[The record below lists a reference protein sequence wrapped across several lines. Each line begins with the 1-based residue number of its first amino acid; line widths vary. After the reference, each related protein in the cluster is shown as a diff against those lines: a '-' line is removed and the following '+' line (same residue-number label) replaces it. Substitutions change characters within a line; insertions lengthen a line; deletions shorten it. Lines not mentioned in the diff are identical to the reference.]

1 MREQRKPW
9 KNYRRQ
15 QAANSLR
22 KYKEDKKRMEITRKR
37 TEETNWGQVKELVA
51 AGSLKVGDEI
61 SDNLLTGQKM
71 VYVVADITEEEVKF
85 VSKDLLAE
93 RVVWNENG
101 RSTGGFKESDLCRY
115 LNEEVWAILPEE
127 LKAVI
132 SERECLQIVEGKEE
146 RFMLKL
152 WLPSEFEVFGDSWAS
167 EVEEGQ
173 QFELFKD
180 PRNRVKFDQD
190 GERAHWWLLSVCAGY
205 SARACIVS
213 GYGGA
218 SDHSCSYAPRV
229 PVCFSI
235 KK

>member
-1 MREQRKPW
+1 
-9 KNYRRQ
+9 
-15 QAANSLR
+15 
-22 KYKEDKKRMEITRKR
+22 MEITRKR
-37 TEETNWGQVKELVA
+37 TEDASWAQVKELVA
-51 AGSLKVGDEI
+51 AGALKVGDEI

-85 VSKDLLAE
+85 VSKDLLPE
-93 RVVWNENG
+93 RVVWNESG
-101 RSTGGFKESDLCRY
+101 RNTGGFKKSDLCRY
-115 LNEEVWAILPEE
+115 LNEDIWAILPEE
-127 LKAVI
+127 LKEVI

-146 RFMLKL
+146 RFKLKL

-180 PRNRVKFDQD
+180 TRNRVKCNQE
-190 GERAHWWLLSVCAGY
+190 GERAAWWLLSVCAGY
-205 SARACIVS
+205 STRACRVHY
-213 GYGGA
+213 YGIA
-218 SDHSCSYAPRV
+218 SYYGCAAALRV

>member
-1 MREQRKPW
+1 
-9 KNYRRQ
+9 
-15 QAANSLR
+15 
-22 KYKEDKKRMEITRKR
+22 MEITRKR
-37 TEETNWGQVKELVA
+37 TEDASWAQVKELVA
-51 AGSLKVGDEI
+51 AGGLKVGDEI

-93 RVVWNENG
+93 RVVWNGNG
-101 RSTGGFKESDLCRY
+101 RNTGGFKESDLCRY
-115 LNEEVWAILPEE
+115 LNEGVWEILPEE

-190 GERAHWWLLSVCAGY
+190 GERAPWWLLSVCAGSSTY
-205 SARACIVS
+205 ACNVYY
-213 GYGGA
+213 YGIAYNGGCTNA
-218 SDHSCSYAPRV
+218 LRV

>member
-1 MREQRKPW
+1 
-9 KNYRRQ
+9 
-15 QAANSLR
+15 
-22 KYKEDKKRMEITRKR
+22 MEITKKR
-37 TEETNWGQVKELVA
+37 TEETNWGKVKELVA

-85 VSKDLLAE
+85 ASKDLLAE

-101 RSTGGFKESDLCRY
+101 RNTGGFKESDLCRY

-132 SERECLQIVEGKEE
+132 SERECLQIVKGKEE

-190 GERAHWWLLSVCAGY
+190 GERAGWWLLSVCAGY
-205 SARACIVS
+205 STSACRVS
-213 GYGGA
+213 YYGYAYSYG
-218 SDHSCSYAPRV
+218 CSSAIRV
-229 PVCFSI
+229 PVCFRI
-235 KK
+235 TE

>member
-1 MREQRKPW
+1 
-9 KNYRRQ
+9 
-15 QAANSLR
+15 
-22 KYKEDKKRMEITRKR
+22 MEITRKR
-37 TEETNWGQVKELVA
+37 TEDASWAQVKELVA
-51 AGSLKVGDEI
+51 AGALKVGDEI

-71 VYVVADITEEEVKF
+71 VYVVADITEGEVKF
-85 VSKDLLAE
+85 ISKDLLAE
-93 RVVWNENG
+93 RMEWNESG
-101 RSTGGFKESDLCRY
+101 RNTGGFKESDLCRY
-115 LNEEVWAILPEE
+115 LNEVVWATLPEE
-127 LKAVI
+127 LRAVI
-132 SERECLQIVEGKEE
+132 SERECLQIVEGKED

-190 GERAHWWLLSVCAGY
+190 GERATWWLLSVCAGY
-205 SARACIVS
+205 SAGACIVGS
-213 GYGGA
+213 DGHA
-218 SDHSCSYAPRV
+218 SIGSCTYALRV

>member
-1 MREQRKPW
+1 
-9 KNYRRQ
+9 
-15 QAANSLR
+15 
-22 KYKEDKKRMEITRKR
+22 MEITKKR
-37 TEETNWGQVKELVA
+37 TEETNWGKVKELVA

-85 VSKDLLAE
+85 ASKDLLAE

-101 RSTGGFKESDLCRY
+101 RNTGGFKESDLCRY

-132 SERECLQIVEGKEE
+132 SERECLQIVKGKEE

-152 WLPSEFEVFGDSWAS
+152 WLPSEFEVFADSWAS

-173 QFELFKD
+173 QFEIFKD

-190 GERAHWWLLSVCAGY
+190 GERANWWLLSVCAGTSTY
-205 SARACIVS
+205 ACYVYGN
-213 GYGGA
+213 GYA
-218 SDHSCSYAPRV
+218 SSSSCSNASRV

>member
-1 MREQRKPW
+1 
-9 KNYRRQ
+9 
-15 QAANSLR
+15 
-22 KYKEDKKRMEITRKR
+22 MEITRKR
-37 TEETNWGQVKELVA
+37 TEDASWAQVKELVA
-51 AGSLKVGDEI
+51 AGALKVGDEI

-85 VSKDLLAE
+85 ISKDLLAE
-93 RVVWNENG
+93 RMEWNESG
-101 RSTGGFKESDLCRY
+101 RNTGGFKESDLCRY
-115 LNEEVWAILPEE
+115 LNEVVWATLPEE
-127 LKAVI
+127 LRAVI
-132 SERECLQIVEGKEE
+132 SEQECLQIVEGKED

-190 GERAHWWLLSVCAGY
+190 GERAHWWLLSVCAGHST
-205 SARACIVS
+205 SACYVNY
-213 GYGGA
+213 YGHAG
-218 SDHSCSYAPRV
+218 SHSCSTALRV

>member
-1 MREQRKPW
+1 
-9 KNYRRQ
+9 
-15 QAANSLR
+15 
-22 KYKEDKKRMEITRKR
+22 MEITRKR
-37 TEETNWGQVKELVA
+37 TEDASWDQVKELVA
-51 AGSLKVGDEI
+51 AGALKVGDEI

-71 VYVVADITEEEVKF
+71 VYVVADITEGEVKF
-85 VSKDLLAE
+85 ISKDLLAE
-93 RVVWNENG
+93 RMEWNESG
-101 RSTGGFKESDLCRY
+101 RNTGGFKESDLCRY
-115 LNEEVWAILPEE
+115 LNEVVWATLPEE
-127 LKAVI
+127 LRAVI
-132 SERECLQIVEGKEE
+132 SERECLQIVEGKED

-190 GERAHWWLLSVCAGY
+190 GERAAWWLLSVCAGD
-205 SARACIVS
+205 STTACLVHVS
-213 GYGGA
+213 GYA
-218 SDHSCSYAPRV
+218 SYGSCTYALRV

>member
-1 MREQRKPW
+1 
-9 KNYRRQ
+9 
-15 QAANSLR
+15 
-22 KYKEDKKRMEITRKR
+22 MEITRKR
-37 TEETNWGQVKELVA
+37 TEDASWAQVKELVA
-51 AGSLKVGDEI
+51 AGALKVGDEI

-190 GERAHWWLLSVCAGY
+190 GERANWWLLSVWAGY
-205 SARACIVS
+205 STDACIVS
-213 GYGGA
+213 YYGIA
-218 SDHSCSYAPRV
+218 SYGSCSYALRV

>member
-1 MREQRKPW
+1 
-9 KNYRRQ
+9 
-15 QAANSLR
+15 
-22 KYKEDKKRMEITRKR
+22 MEITKKR
-37 TEETNWGQVKELVA
+37 TEETNWGKVKELVA

-85 VSKDLLAE
+85 ASKDLLAE

-101 RSTGGFKESDLCRY
+101 RNTGGFKESDLCRY

-132 SERECLQIVEGKEE
+132 SERECLQIVKGKEE

-190 GERAHWWLLSVCAGY
+190 GERAGWWLLSVCAGY
-205 SARACIVS
+205 PTLACSICS
-213 GYGGA
+213 YGGA
-218 SDHSCSYAPRV
+218 ASDRCAHALRG

>member
-1 MREQRKPW
+1 
-9 KNYRRQ
+9 
-15 QAANSLR
+15 
-22 KYKEDKKRMEITRKR
+22 MEITRKR
-37 TEETNWGQVKELVA
+37 TEDASWAQVKELVA
-51 AGSLKVGDEI
+51 AGALKVGDEI

-71 VYVVADITEEEVKF
+71 VYVVADITEGEVKF
-85 VSKDLLAE
+85 ISKDLLAE
-93 RVVWNENG
+93 RMEWNESG
-101 RSTGGFKESDLCRY
+101 RNTGGFKESDLCRY
-115 LNEEVWAILPEE
+115 LNEVVWATLPEE
-127 LKAVI
+127 LRAVI
-132 SERECLQIVEGKEE
+132 SERECLQIVEGKED

-190 GERAHWWLLSVCAGY
+190 GERASWWLLSVCAGY
-205 SARACIVS
+205 STNACYV
-213 GYGGA
+213 GHYGGA
-218 SDHSCSYAPRV
+218 TITSCTNALRV

>member
-1 MREQRKPW
+1 
-9 KNYRRQ
+9 
-15 QAANSLR
+15 
-22 KYKEDKKRMEITRKR
+22 MEITRKR
-37 TEETNWGQVKELVA
+37 TEETDWGQVKELVA

-85 VSKDLLAE
+85 VSKDLLPE

-101 RSTGGFKESDLCRY
+101 RNTGGFKESDLCRY

-146 RFMLKL
+146 CFMLKL
-152 WLPSEFEVFGDSWAS
+152 WLPSEFEVFADSWAS

-173 QFELFKD
+173 QFEIFKD

-190 GERAHWWLLSVCAGY
+190 GERASWWLLSVCAGG
-205 SARACIVS
+205 STGACFVYN
-213 GYGGA
+213 YGNA
-218 SDHSCSYAPRV
+218 SNGGCTTALRV

>member
-1 MREQRKPW
+1 
-9 KNYRRQ
+9 
-15 QAANSLR
+15 
-22 KYKEDKKRMEITRKR
+22 MEITRKR
-37 TEETNWGQVKELVA
+37 TEDASWDQVKELVA
-51 AGSLKVGDEI
+51 AGALKVGDEI

-71 VYVVADITEEEVKF
+71 VYVVADITEGEVKF
-85 VSKDLLAE
+85 ISKNLLAE
-93 RVVWNENG
+93 RMEWNESG
-101 RSTGGFKESDLCRY
+101 RNTGGFKESDLCRY
-115 LNEEVWAILPEE
+115 LNEVVWATLPEE
-127 LKAVI
+127 LRAVI
-132 SERECLQIVEGKEE
+132 SERECLQIVEGKED

-190 GERAHWWLLSVCAGY
+190 GERASWWLLSVCAGY
-205 SARACIVS
+205 STYACYVNND
-213 GYGGA
+213 GHAYNHG
-218 SDHSCSYAPRV
+218 CSLALRV

>member
-1 MREQRKPW
+1 
-9 KNYRRQ
+9 
-15 QAANSLR
+15 
-22 KYKEDKKRMEITRKR
+22 MEITKKR
-37 TEETNWGQVKELVA
+37 TEETNWGKVKELVA

-85 VSKDLLAE
+85 ASKDLLAE
-93 RVVWNENG
+93 RVMWNENG
-101 RSTGGFKESDLCRY
+101 RNTGGFKESDLCRY

-132 SERECLQIVEGKEE
+132 SERECLQIVKGKEE

-190 GERAHWWLLSVCAGY
+190 GERANWWLLSVCAGY
-205 SARACIVS
+205 STYACTVYNNGDAD
-213 GYGGA
+213 GY
-218 SDHSCSYAPRV
+218 SCSHAYRV

>member
-1 MREQRKPW
+1 
-9 KNYRRQ
+9 
-15 QAANSLR
+15 
-22 KYKEDKKRMEITRKR
+22 MEITRKR
-37 TEETNWGQVKELVA
+37 TEETNWAQVKELVA

-61 SDNLLTGQKM
+61 TDNLLTGQKM
-71 VYVVADITEEEVKF
+71 VHVVADITEEEVKF

-93 RVVWNENG
+93 RAVWNENG
-101 RSTGGFKESDLCRY
+101 RSTGGFKDSDLCRY

-132 SERECLQIVEGKEE
+132 GERECLQIVKGKEE

-152 WLPSEFEVFGDSWAS
+152 WLPSEYEVFGDSWAS
-167 EVEEGQ
+167 GVEEGQ

-180 PRNRVKFDQD
+180 PRNRVKLDQD
-190 GERAHWWLLSVCAGY
+190 GERASWWLLSVCAGFSTYACRVSYRGSAY
-205 SARACIVS
+205 SA
-213 GYGGA
+213 
-218 SDHSCSYAPRV
+218 SCSAAFRV

>member
-1 MREQRKPW
+1 
-9 KNYRRQ
+9 
-15 QAANSLR
+15 
-22 KYKEDKKRMEITRKR
+22 MEITRKR
-37 TEETNWGQVKELVA
+37 TEDASWAQVKELVA
-51 AGSLKVGDEI
+51 AGALKVGDEI

-85 VSKDLLAE
+85 ISKDLLAE
-93 RVVWNENG
+93 RMEWNESG
-101 RSTGGFKESDLCRY
+101 RNTGGFKESDLCRY
-115 LNEEVWAILPEE
+115 LNEVVWATLPEE
-127 LKAVI
+127 LRAVI
-132 SERECLQIVEGKEE
+132 SERECLQIVEGKED

-180 PRNRVKFDQD
+180 PRNRVKCNQE
-190 GERAHWWLLSVCAGY
+190 GERANWWLLSVCAGY
-205 SARACIVS
+205 SAYACYVN
-213 GYGGA
+213 YGGGA
-218 SDHSCSYAPRV
+218 YSHSCTYALRV

>member
-1 MREQRKPW
+1 
-9 KNYRRQ
+9 
-15 QAANSLR
+15 
-22 KYKEDKKRMEITRKR
+22 MEITKKR
-37 TEETNWGQVKELVA
+37 TEETNWGKVKELVA

-85 VSKDLLAE
+85 ASKDLLAE

-101 RSTGGFKESDLCRY
+101 RNTGGFKESDLCRY

-132 SERECLQIVEGKEE
+132 SERECLQIVKGKEE

-190 GERAHWWLLSVCAGY
+190 GERATWWLLSVCAGR
-205 SARACIVS
+205 STAACSVYN
-213 GYGGA
+213 YGHA
-218 SDHSCSYAPRV
+218 NDYSCSSASRV

>member
-190 GERAHWWLLSVCAGY
+190 GERVNWWLLSVCAGY
-205 SARACIVS
+205 STTACRVDF
-213 GYGGA
+213 YGGP
-218 SDHSCSYAPRV
+218 SYGGCSYALRV

>member
-1 MREQRKPW
+1 
-9 KNYRRQ
+9 
-15 QAANSLR
+15 
-22 KYKEDKKRMEITRKR
+22 MEITRKR
-37 TEETNWGQVKELVA
+37 TEDASWAQVKELVA
-51 AGSLKVGDEI
+51 AGALKVGDEI

-71 VYVVADITEEEVKF
+71 VYVVADITEGEVKF
-85 VSKDLLAE
+85 ISKDLLAE
-93 RVVWNENG
+93 RMEWNESG
-101 RSTGGFKESDLCRY
+101 RNTGGFKESDLCRY
-115 LNEEVWAILPEE
+115 LNEVVWATLPEE
-127 LKAVI
+127 LRAVI
-132 SERECLQIVEGKEE
+132 SERECLQIVEGKED

-190 GERAHWWLLSVCAGY
+190 GERAHWWLLSVCAGH
-205 SARACIVS
+205 STGACLVGRS
-213 GYGGA
+213 GGA
-218 SDHSCSYAPRV
+218 SYVSCTYALRV

>member
-1 MREQRKPW
+1 
-9 KNYRRQ
+9 
-15 QAANSLR
+15 
-22 KYKEDKKRMEITRKR
+22 MEITRKR
-37 TEETNWGQVKELVA
+37 TEDASWAQVKELVA
-51 AGSLKVGDEI
+51 AGALKVGDEI

-85 VSKDLLAE
+85 ISKDLLAE
-93 RVVWNENG
+93 RMEWNESG
-101 RSTGGFKESDLCRY
+101 RNTGGFKESDLCRY
-115 LNEEVWAILPEE
+115 LNEDIWAILPEE
-127 LKAVI
+127 LKEVI

-146 RFMLKL
+146 RFKLKL

-180 PRNRVKFDQD
+180 SRNQVKFDQD
-190 GERAHWWLLSVCAGY
+190 GERANWWLLSVCAGGSTY
-205 SARACIVS
+205 ACVVDVNGIAN
-213 GYGGA
+213 YN
-218 SDHSCSYAPRV
+218 SCTVALRV

>member
-1 MREQRKPW
+1 
-9 KNYRRQ
+9 
-15 QAANSLR
+15 
-22 KYKEDKKRMEITRKR
+22 MEITRKR
-37 TEETNWGQVKELVA
+37 TEDASWAQVKELVA
-51 AGSLKVGDEI
+51 AGALKVGDEI

-71 VYVVADITEEEVKF
+71 VYVVADITEGEVKF
-85 VSKDLLAE
+85 ISKDLLAE
-93 RVVWNENG
+93 RMEWNESG
-101 RSTGGFKESDLCRY
+101 RNTGGFKESDLCRY
-115 LNEEVWAILPEE
+115 LNEVVWATLPEE
-127 LKAVI
+127 LRAVI
-132 SERECLQIVEGKEE
+132 SERECLQIVEGKED

-205 SARACIVS
+205 STYACYVYNGGIA
-213 GYGGA
+213 GYG
-218 SDHSCSYAPRV
+218 SCSYALRV

>member
-22 KYKEDKKRMEITRKR
+22 KYKEDKKHMEITKKR

-190 GERAHWWLLSVCAGY
+190 GERANWWLLSVSAGR
-205 SARACIVS
+205 SAFACFVS
-213 GYGGA
+213 SGGGA
-218 SDHSCSYAPRV
+218 SYSRCSHALRV

>member
-1 MREQRKPW
+1 
-9 KNYRRQ
+9 
-15 QAANSLR
+15 
-22 KYKEDKKRMEITRKR
+22 MEITRKR
-37 TEETNWGQVKELVA
+37 TEDASWAQVKELVA
-51 AGSLKVGDEI
+51 AGALKVGDEI

-71 VYVVADITEEEVKF
+71 VYVVADITEKEVKF
-85 VSKDLLAE
+85 VSKDLLPE
-93 RVVWNENG
+93 RVVWNESG
-101 RSTGGFKESDLCRY
+101 RNTGGFKESDLCRY
-115 LNEEVWAILPEE
+115 LNEVVWATLPEE
-127 LKAVI
+127 LRAVI
-132 SERECLQIVEGKEE
+132 SERECLQIVEGKED

-190 GERAHWWLLSVCAGY
+190 GERASRWLLSVCAGGSTYACSVY
-205 SARACIVS
+205 SGGLAGRS
-213 GYGGA
+213 G
-218 SDHSCSYAPRV
+218 CSHALRV

>member
-1 MREQRKPW
+1 
-9 KNYRRQ
+9 
-15 QAANSLR
+15 
-22 KYKEDKKRMEITRKR
+22 MEITRKR

-180 PRNRVKFDQD
+180 TRNRVKCNQE
-190 GERAHWWLLSVCAGY
+190 GERANWWLLSVCAGY
-205 SARACIVS
+205 STHACIVRN
-213 GYGGA
+213 GGHA
-218 SDHSCSYAPRV
+218 NYASCSYAYWV